1 MKIGMMLNENET
13 INNFNFAEAIYA
25 ECVRNDLDLNA
36 EVVAKMIL
44 LQVEKGGEE

>member
-13 INNFNFAEAIYA
+13 INNFSSAEAIYA
-25 ECVRNDLDLNA
+25 ECTRDDLYLNA

-44 LQVEKGGEE
+44 LQVEKGGE